1 MRWWRLTKRWR
12 PKGVKDLAL
21 NEEDVVVLQR
31 IESVIDALEARGIT
45 SSKFYDLCSE
55 LDACLKLFPAQ
66 KIMHDGAEGDKKA
79 LFVQLI
85 KRLKKLEIYA
95 GTQSE
100 ITTGLNTY
108 INDLDK

>member
-1 MRWWRLTKRWR
+1 M
-12 PKGVKDLAL
+12 AL
-21 NEEDVVVLQR
+21 SEEDVEVLQR
-31 IESVIDALEARGIT
+31 IESVIDALEVRGIT

-66 KIMHDGAEGDKKA
+66 KIMHDGADGNKKA

-95 GTQSE
+95 DTQSD

>member
-1 MRWWRLTKRWR
+1 M
-12 PKGVKDLAL
+12 AL
-21 NEEDVVVLQR
+21 SKEDVEVLQR

-45 SSKFYDLCSE
+45 SSKFYNLCTE
-55 LDACLKLFPAQ
+55 LDACLKLFSAEQ
-66 KIMHDGAEGDKKA
+66 IMQDGVEGDEKA
-79 LFVQLI
+79 LFVSLI

-108 INDLDK
+108 INDFDK

>member
-1 MRWWRLTKRWR
+1 M
-12 PKGVKDLAL
+12 AL
-21 NEEDVVVLQR
+21 SREDVEVLQR
-31 IESVIDALEARGIT
+31 IESVIDALELRGIT

-55 LDACLKLFPAQ
+55 LDACLKLFPAK
-66 KIMHDGAEGDKKA
+66 KIMHEGVGGDKKA

-108 INDLDK
+108 IVDLDK

>member
-1 MRWWRLTKRWR
+1 M
-12 PKGVKDLAL
+12 AL
-21 NEEDVVVLQR
+21 SEEDVEVLQR
-31 IESVIDALEARGIT
+31 IESLIDALEVRGIT

-66 KIMHDGAEGDKKA
+66 KIMRDGVDGDKKA

-95 GTQSE
+95 GTHSE
-100 ITTGLNTY
+100 VTTGLNTY
-108 INDLDK
+108 IDDLDK

>member
-1 MRWWRLTKRWR
+1 
-12 PKGVKDLAL
+12 LAL
-21 NEEDVVVLQR
+21 SEEDVEVVQR
-31 IESVIDALEARGIT
+31 IESVIDALEVRGIS
-45 SSKFYDLCSE
+45 SSKFHELCSE
-55 LDACLKLFPAQ
+55 LDVYLKLFPAR
-66 KIMHDGAEGDKKA
+66 KIMQDGVEGDKKA

-108 INDLDK
+108 IDDLDK

>member
-1 MRWWRLTKRWR
+1 M
-12 PKGVKDLAL
+12 
-21 NEEDVVVLQR
+21 LQR
-31 IESVIDALEARGIT
+31 IESVIDALEVRGIT

-55 LDACLKLFPAQ
+55 LETCFKSFPAQ
-66 KIMHDGAEGDKKA
+66 KIMQDGVEADKKA
-79 LFVQLI
+79 IFEHLI

-108 INDLDK
+108 IDDLDK

>member
-1 MRWWRLTKRWR
+1 
-12 PKGVKDLAL
+12 LAL
-21 NEEDVVVLQR
+21 SEEDVEVLQR
-31 IESVIDALEARGIT
+31 IECVIDALEVRGIT
-45 SSKFYDLCSE
+45 SSKFYDLCAE

-66 KIMHDGAEGDKKA
+66 KIMHDGVEGNKKA

-108 INDLDK
+108 FDDLDK

>member
-1 MRWWRLTKRWR
+1 M
-12 PKGVKDLAL
+12 AL
-21 NEEDVVVLQR
+21 SEENVEVLQR
-31 IESVIDALEARGIT
+31 IESVIDALEVRGIT

-55 LDACLKLFPAQ
+55 LDACLKLFPAE
-66 KIMHDGAEGDKKA
+66 KIMHDGVEGDKKA

-85 KRLKKLEIYA
+85 RRLKKLEIYA

>member
-1 MRWWRLTKRWR
+1 MA
-12 PKGVKDLAL
+12 VS
-21 NEEDVVVLQR
+21 EEDVEVLQR
-31 IESVIDALEARGIT
+31 IECVIDALEVRGIT
-45 SSKFYDLCSE
+45 SSQFYDLCAE

-66 KIMHDGAEGDKKA
+66 KIMHDGVEGNKKA

-108 INDLDK
+108 FDDLDK